1 MKSNAAK
8 KIDAFARHHLFLSS
22 FVCLMILSVI
32 LNFYMGYA
40 LPISS
45 LLPNVV
51 ERLINLI
58 VPSIIGTFFFSTI
71 PILVVSS
78 ILFYCLKKKA
88 PVIPDLSYSKK
99 FSLSFIPTLAII
111 LFFLIRIAQ
120 YASSSYANPPY
131 PYHFAIITSF
141 VYSVIFAAFFGW
153 LTDTTKLKI
162 IVQCI
167 IISILMALLN
177 KLIYE
182 FGASGPG

>member
-8 KIDAFARHHLFLSS
+8 KIDDFARRHLFLSS

-32 LNFYMGYA
+32 FNFYMGYA

-45 LLPNVV
+45 LLPSVA

-58 VPSIIGTFFFSTI
+58 MPSLIGTFFFSTI

-78 ILFYCLKKKA
+78 ILFYFLKKKA
-88 PVIPDLSYSKK
+88 PVIPDLNYSKK

-131 PYHFAIITSF
+131 LYHFAIITSF
-141 VYSVIFAAFFGW
+141 VYSIIFAAFFSW
-153 LTDTTKLKI
+153 LTNTTRLKI
-162 IVQCI
+162 IIQCI
-167 IISILMALLN
+167 MISTLMVLLN
-177 KLIYE
+177 QLLYE
-182 FGASGPG
+182 FGTSGPG